1 MTQFLKFIVHSTEAD
16 NDATLEFPCIVKLDT
31 ILGFFP
37 NKANPMWTDLRD
49 SDGYYTAT
57 HSIEHIM
64 LAMAKSDMMGP
75 VIDIVQFVADEEA
88 INAVL
93 TPSRNRAIALAKAE
107 ELAKNKIN

>member
-1 MTQFLKFIVHSTEAD
+1 MTQFIKVIVHPTEAD
-16 NDATLEFPCIVKLDT
+16 ADPTLDFPCLINLRTVR
-31 ILGFFP
+31 GFFP
-37 NKANPMWTDLRD
+37 CKNKPMWTHIQDD
-49 SDGYYTAT
+49 DGNYTAT

-64 LAMAKSDMMGP
+64 LAIDTLRGQ

-93 TPSRNRAIALAKAE
+93 TPGRNRAIALAKAE

>member
-1 MTQFLKFIVHSTEAD
+1 MTQFIKFIAHPTEAD
-16 NDATLEFPCIVKLDT
+16 DDPTLEFPCLVKLDT

-37 NKANPMWTDLRD
+37 NRANPMWTDLRD
-49 SDGYYTAT
+49 ADGMYVAS

-75 VIDIVQFVADEEA
+75 VIDMVQFVADEEA

-93 TPSRNRAIALAKAE
+93 TPGRNRAIALAKAE